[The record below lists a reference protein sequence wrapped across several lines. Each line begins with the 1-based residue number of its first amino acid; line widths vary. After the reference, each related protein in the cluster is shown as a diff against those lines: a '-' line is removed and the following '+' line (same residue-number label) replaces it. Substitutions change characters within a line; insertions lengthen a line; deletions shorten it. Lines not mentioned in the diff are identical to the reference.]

1 MLPRLRH
8 MWSVGAVMSSV
19 VLPMLSRVGHAGKC
33 NGWDKVN
40 HVYRD
45 EYEDIYGIRSTI
57 YIGMSMRWQ
66 RGSEVY

>member
-45 EYEDIYGIRSTI
+45 EYEVAA
-57 YIGMSMRWQ
+57 W
-66 RGSEVY
+66 